1 MAETDEEEPKA
12 QDGETDGQNPKH
24 DEGYKAILSDA
35 ANFLHLL
42 RKYFASVPWIAE
54 LLSGNIELARIDNSF
69 ITKEFR
75 RMDSDL
81 IYKLRKDGTDIYFY
95 VLLELQSKV
104 DYTMPFRL
112 LRYMVELLNDIFQ
125 KTDKKER
132 ERKDFRLPAVVPM
145 VLYDGNRPW
154 TAAKSFKEYTKNFE
168 FFGDNIIDFKYPV
181 LDLNR
186 VPDSEI
192 LPVRTLLDAAFSFT
206 KMRFEKKLI
215 SQELDA
221 WWVEQQMPQLSKDE
235 ITKLIDWLT
244 FAFGAPPEIT
254 KTIQD
259 TINKGERA
267 TMKNIFQLIADD
279 CRREWKQEGLQEG
292 LQEGRREAKHAEDIR
307 IARRLKD
314 KGMSINDIAEATDLT
329 IDEILQL

>member
-1 MAETDEEEPKA
+1 MGMAETDEEEPKA
-12 QDGETDGQNPKH
+12 QDDEAGGQNPKH

-81 IYKLRKDGTDIYFY
+81 IYKLRKGDTDIYFY

-132 ERKDFRLPAVVPM
+132 ERKNFRLPAVVPM

-154 TAAKSFKEYTKNFE
+154 TAAKSFKEYTRNFE

-192 LPVRTLLDAAFSFT
+192 LPVRTLLDAAFSLT
-206 KMRFEKKLI
+206 KLKFEHKFSI
-215 SQELDA
+215 EEVMA
-221 WWVEQQMPQLSKDE
+221 WWAEKTQNLPDDEVSKFF
-235 ITKLIDWLT
+235 DWMV
-244 FAFGAPPEIT
+244 FSFRIPPEI
-254 KTIQD
+254 KKILQETIKNGGR
-259 TINKGERA
+259 I
-267 TMKNIFQLIADD
+267 TMKTGFELFADQ
-279 CRREWKQEGLQEG
+279 CIR
-292 LQEGRREAKHAEDIR
+292 EGRREGEREKALK
-307 IARRLKD
+307 IAA
-314 KGMSINDIAEATDLT
+314 GMKAAGMDVDTISKLTDLT

>member
-1 MAETDEEEPKA
+1 MAETNEEEPKA
-12 QDGETDGQNPKH
+12 QDDEAGGQNPKH

-54 LLSGNIELARIDNSF
+54 LLSGNVELARIDNSF

-81 IYKLRKDGTDIYFY
+81 IYKLRKGGTDIYFY
-95 VLLELQSKV
+95 TLLELQSKV

-132 ERKDFRLPAVVPM
+132 ERKDFRLPAVVPL

-154 TAAKSFKEYTKNFE
+154 TASKSFKEYTKDYE
-168 FFGDNIIDFKYPV
+168 IFGGNIIDFKYPV

-186 VPDSEI
+186 MSDSEI

-215 SQELDA
+215 SQGLSA
-221 WWVEQQMPQLSKDE
+221 WCAEQMPHLSTE
-235 ITKLIDWLT
+235 EESKLIDWLT
-244 FAFGAPPEIT
+244 FAFGASPEIT
-254 KTIQD
+254 RTIQD
-259 TINKGERA
+259 TIKKGDGV
-267 TMKNIFQLIADD
+267 TMKNVFQLIADD
-279 CRREWKQEGLQEG
+279 CRKEWW
-292 LQEGRREAKHAEDIR
+292 QEGRQEGKHSEDIK